1 MREKSS
7 HPRTLTPSH
16 HLTLSPSH
24 PLTLAPSHPHTL
36 KLSHPPTHM
45 PLEKTTILLPVE
57 NMDSEHC
64 ALIVD
69 KAVGA
74 VPGVQ
79 EHHVELNNRQAVFSS
94 TTPVETVQHA
104 VQAIRDHGYDV
115 PTLKRTFPVTG
126 MTCAS
131 CVASVE
137 SMLKAQPGVLSAAV
151 NLATNTVQVT
161 YVPGVIDERRMQAAI
176 QSIGYDLLLADG
188 QQATDDLETIQRKR
202 MAQLK
207 RKLIASVA
215 LSIPLVVIGM
225 FLMHEPWANMA
236 MWLLSTP
243 VVLVFGQQFFVG
255 AWKQAKHRS
264 ANMDT
269 LVALSTGVAYLFS
282 VFNMAWPTFWTSRG
296 LEPHVYF
303 EAAGV
308 IITFILLGKFLEER
322 AKAGTSSAIKKL
334 MGLRPNTV
342 LREAADG
349 STREV
354 PIADVNVDD
363 ILVVR
368 PGESIAVDGEVVG
381 GESYV
386 DESMLSGEPVPVAK
400 ATGAALLAG
409 TINQKGSLRMRA
421 RKVGAATLLAQ
432 IVRTVQEAQGSKAPV
447 QQLVDKVAAV
457 FVPIVMGIALLSAV
471 AWWIFGGEHAFT
483 QGLLA
488 LVTVL
493 VIACPCALGLATPT
507 AIMAGMGKGAD
518 NGILIKDAESLERA
532 RQITAVVLDKT
543 GTITEGKPEV
553 QEAIGLDD
561 TEAAAALYA
570 IESRSEHPLAE
581 AVVRHLEARYGP
593 MIIGPNTAFES
604 LTGKGAQATINGSTW
619 RVGNRRLMEESG
631 IVLAGAW
638 REHEQRW
645 QQQAHTV
652 IWLADGTTI
661 RAAVAIADR
670 IKPSAAEAIA
680 RLKAAGIK
688 VYMQTGD
695 ARRTAQAVAR
705 AVGIDDFRSE
715 VLPKDKGAFVTG
727 LQQQGHVVAM
737 VGDGINDSEAL
748 AKADVGIAMGHGSD
762 IAMDVARMTL
772 ISTDLNAIPRAI
784 TLSRK
789 TVRLI
794 RQNLF
799 WAFIYN
805 IIGIPIAAGV
815 LYLFNG
821 FLLDPMIAGAA
832 MALSSVSVVSNSLRL
847 RWAGLE

>member
-1 MREKSS
+1 VKKDLQAFFTSS
-7 HPRTLTPSH
+7 PPHFFTSSLLHFFTS
-16 HLTLSPSH
+16 SP
-24 PLTLAPSHPHTL
+24 PHTMTQI
-36 KLSHPPTHM
+36 K
-45 PLEKTTILLPVE
+45 
-57 NMDSEHC
+57 
-64 ALIVD
+64 
-69 KAVGA
+69 
-74 VPGVQ
+74 Q
-79 EHHVELNNRQAVFSS
+79 
-94 TTPVETVQHA
+94 
-104 VQAIRDHGYDV
+104 
-115 PTLKRTFPVTG
+115 TFPVTG

-131 CVASVE
+131 CVLHVE
-137 SMLKAQPGVLSAAV
+137 KALKAEPGVEAVSV
-151 NLATNTVQVT
+151 NLATNTAQVSWQQGRT
-161 YVPGVIDERRMQAAI
+161 DSQHLKQAVRNA
-176 QSIGYDLLLADG
+176 GYDLLVTDEGDAVAEAEKI
-188 QQATDDLETIQRKR
+188 QAERLRG
-202 MAQLK
+202 LK
-207 RKLIASVA
+207 RKLIASLV

-225 FLMHEPWANMA
+225 FLMHEPWANLT
-236 MWLLSTP
+236 MWALSTP
-243 VVLVFGQQFFVG
+243 VVLLFGRQFFVN
-255 AWKQAKHRS
+255 AWKQAKHRT

-282 VFNMAWPTFWTSRG
+282 VFNMAWPDFWTSRG

-303 EAAGV
+303 EAAAV

-349 STREV
+349 TTREV
-354 PIADVNVDD
+354 PIADINVDD
-363 ILVVR
+363 LLVVR

-457 FVPIVMGIALLSAV
+457 FVPVVMGIALLSAV

-507 AIMAGMGKGAD
+507 AIMAGMGKGAE

-532 RQITAVVLDKT
+532 RNITAVVLDKT

-561 TEAAAALYA
+561 PEAAAALYA

-581 AVVRHLEARYGP
+581 AVVRYLSPHPRPLSRGEGSNAHAGHEAP
-593 MIIGPNTAFES
+593 VQSTQWVDATTAATANFSNFES
-604 LTGKGAQATINGSTW
+604 LTGKGATATINGTTW

-631 IVLAGAW
+631 IAITGAW

-645 QQQAHTV
+645 QEHAHTV

-670 IKPSAAEAIA
+670 IKPSAAAAIA

-695 ARRTAQAVAR
+695 ARRTAQAVAK

-772 ISTDLNAIPRAI
+772 IGTDLNAIPRAI

-815 LYLFNG
+815 LYPFNG

-847 RWAGLE
+847 RWAKLAQ